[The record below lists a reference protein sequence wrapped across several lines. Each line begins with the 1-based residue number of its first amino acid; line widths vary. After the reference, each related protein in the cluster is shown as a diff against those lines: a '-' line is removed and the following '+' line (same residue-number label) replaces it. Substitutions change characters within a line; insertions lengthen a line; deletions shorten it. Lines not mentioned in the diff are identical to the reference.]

1 MKINNLLSIILIL
14 INKNS
19 IISATINP
27 NYYSS
32 DESQRCLMSSFN
44 ATISVYPSNHKFK
57 GNTFRN
63 ISPETSTGRLSNC
76 SVPHMYW
83 AFSVSNVTQD
93 WVSNLSFG
101 IEFIHNNGIEI
112 NVKYVEKSDKS
123 VNCRQKSIQSINNC
137 LSMHI
142 SYKLGSISDQ
152 YSYECSHNLKKTIKD
167 YVYNQNNIEFRA
179 TFEID
184 LHFIRVDKT
193 NDTKVFKPNK
203 YCLLDWVLNTNSLII
218 MGSLVLVLIV
228 SIIICCFV
236 CRHSPN
242 IQNNCDSRQLAKLRD
257 KTTNSIKSQNKS
269 SHGIEVKQNNETND
283 DICGQPIDL

>member
-1 MKINNLLSIILIL
+1 
-14 INKNS
+14 
-19 IISATINP
+19 
-27 NYYSS
+27 
-32 DESQRCLMSSFN
+32 
-44 ATISVYPSNHKFK
+44 
-57 GNTFRN
+57 
-63 ISPETSTGRLSNC
+63 
-76 SVPHMYW
+76 
-83 AFSVSNVTQD
+83 
-93 WVSNLSFG
+93 
-101 IEFIHNNGIEI
+101 
-112 NVKYVEKSDKS
+112 
-123 VNCRQKSIQSINNC
+123 
-137 LSMHI
+137 MHI
-142 SYKLGSISDQ
+142 SYKFGSISDQ

-167 YVYNQNNIEFRA
+167 YVYNQNNIEFRG

>member
-1 MKINNLLSIILIL
+1 MIL
-14 INKNS
+14 INKIS

-27 NYYSS
+27 NYYSPN
-32 DESQRCLMSSFN
+32 ESQRCLMSSFN

-83 AFSVSNVTQD
+83 AFSASNVAQNR
-93 WVSNLSFG
+93 VSSLSFG
-101 IEFIHNNGIEI
+101 IELIHSNGIQI
-112 NVKYVEKSDKS
+112 NVKYVEKPNQSI
-123 VNCRQKSIQSINNC
+123 NCRQKSSQSIDNC
-137 LSMHI
+137 LSMDI
-142 SYKLGSISDQ
+142 SYRLGSISGQ

-167 YVYNQNNIEFRA
+167 YVYNQNNIEFRG

-193 NDTKVFKPNK
+193 NDTKVFKPIK
-203 YCLLDWVLNTNSLII
+203 YCLLDWVFHTNSLII
-218 MGSLVLVLIV
+218 MGSLAFFLII
-228 SIIICCFV
+228 SIIVCCFV

-242 IQNNCDSRQLAKLRD
+242 IQNNCDSNCDSRESAKLRN
-257 KTTNSIKSQNKS
+257 KRRNSIKSQNKS
-269 SHGIEVKQNNETND
+269 SDGIEVKENYGIND